1 MEKQLKYFFLLP
13 VSYLIV
19 SFGFTQISN
28 DSKLKSWEEK
38 FREIPKSS
46 NLDEYMKI
54 LTARPHHV
62 GSDFDKKNAEWILS
76 KFKEWGF
83 DAHIETFNVLFPT
96 PKERLVEMISPTKF
110 TAKLQESPIKVDPT
124 SSQTDEQL
132 LTYNAYSI
140 DGDVTGKV
148 VYVNY
153 GIPSD
158 YEYLERLGISV
169 KEKIVIARYGASWRG
184 IKPKVAAEHGA
195 IGCLIYSDPRD
206 DGYFQGDAYP
216 KGPWHT
222 ADAVQRGSVID
233 APQYAGDPLTP
244 GVGATKDAKRLKLDE
259 VKVFTKIPV
268 LPISYNDALPILSSL
283 DGPVAPENW
292 RGALPITYHI
302 GSGPAKVH
310 MKISSNWDMK
320 KIYDVIAKISGSEF
334 PDEWIIRGNHHDA
347 WVNGA
352 KDPVSGLSVL
362 LEEARSLGELL
373 KQGWKPK
380 RTVIYCA
387 WDGEEEGLLGSTEWV
402 EEHADELSKKTA
414 IYINTDGI
422 GRGFI
427 GVSGSHSLEHFISD
441 VTKDITDPET
451 NLTIWKRKQL
461 NDISNAETI
470 EDKNKIRQRDDFKIG
485 ALGTGSD
492 YTAFLDFLGIASLNL
507 GFGGEGGYGVYHSV
521 YDDYYWYKNFGDP
534 DFEYGKVLAQTIGTA
549 IIRFNEAEILPYTFV
564 NLSSTVKSYLDDI
577 KKSLE
582 TMRENTIE
590 TNKEIDEGIFEA
602 IADPRD
608 YSLSAPKRE
617 DVAPYLNFA
626 PLENAITHL
635 ETSAKNCDN
644 LLKSFSESG
653 KTVPEEINKELIQT
667 ERKLILPAG
676 LPDRSW
682 YKHQIYA
689 LGFYTGYGVKTLPA
703 VRESIELENWDAADR
718 NIVTVAN
725 VIEEY
730 SNYLDS
736 ISSELENEMN

>member
-1 MEKQLKYFFLLP
+1 MEKQLKYFFLLL
-13 VSYLIV
+13 VSYLII
-19 SFGFTQISN
+19 SFGFIQISD
-28 DSKLKSWEEK
+28 DSKSISWEEK
-38 FREIPKSS
+38 FREIPKAS

-54 LTARPHHV
+54 LSARPHHL
-62 GSDFDKKNAEWILS
+62 GSEYDKENAEWILT
-76 KFKEWGF
+76 KFKEWGL
-83 DAHIETFNVLFPT
+83 DAHIETFDVLFPT

-110 TAKLQESPIKVDPT
+110 TAKLQEPTLKEDPT
-124 SSQTDEQL
+124 SSQKDEQL
-132 LTYNAYSI
+132 PTYNAYSI
-140 DGDVTGKV
+140 DGDVTGEA

-169 KEKIVIARYGASWRG
+169 EGKIVIARYGASWRG

-195 IGCLIYSDPRD
+195 IGCLLYSDPKD
-206 DGYFQGDAYP
+206 DGYYQGDAYP

-244 GVGATKDAKRLKLDE
+244 GTGSTKDAKRLKLDE

-283 DGPVAPENW
+283 EGPVAPENW
-292 RGALPITYHI
+292 RGALAITYHI

-310 MKISSNWDMK
+310 LKVSSDWDMK
-320 KIYDVIAKISGSEF
+320 TLYDVIAQIPGTEF

-352 KDPVSGLSVL
+352 LDPISGLVVL
-362 LEEARSLGELL
+362 LEEARSLGDLL

-380 RTVIYCA
+380 RTIIFCA

-402 EEHADELSKKTA
+402 EKHADELSKKAT
-414 IYINTDGI
+414 IYINTDGT
-422 GRGFI
+422 GRGYI
-427 GVSGSHSLEHFISD
+427 GVSGSHSLEHFING

-451 NLTIWKRKQL
+451 GLTIWKRKQL
-461 NDISNAETI
+461 HDISNAKTSD
-470 EDKNKIRQRDDFKIG
+470 DKNKIRQQEDFKIG

-492 YTAFLDFLGIASLNL
+492 YTAFLDFLGIASLNM
-507 GFGGEGGYGVYHSV
+507 GFGGEGGYGVYHSI

-534 DFEYGKVLAQTIGTA
+534 DFEYCKTLAQTIGTA
-549 IIRFNEAEILPYTFV
+549 IIRFDDAGTLPYKFV
-564 NLSSTVKSYLDDI
+564 NLSSAIKSYLDDI

-582 TMRENTIE
+582 TMREKTIE

-617 DVAPYLNFA
+617 DVPPYLNFA

-635 ETSAKNCDN
+635 EASAKICDDLIN
-644 LLKSFSESG
+644 TFSESG
-653 KTVPEEINKELIQT
+653 KTVPEEINKKLIQT
-667 ERKLILPAG
+667 ERRLILPEG

-689 LGFYTGYGVKTLPA
+689 PGFYTGYGVKTLPA
-703 VRESIELENWDAADR
+703 VRESIELKQWNDADK
-718 NIVTVAN
+718 NIVTVAK
-725 VIEEY
+725 VIEDF

-736 ISSELENEMN
+736 ISNELKSNTK